1 MIYAMTFCVSLDDGQ
16 ELEEWDCST
25 CRGYEAP
32 TPFDAVKAHW
42 GHCWL
47 DDPGTDQERFV
58 AWLNSDDYYSQ
69 YEFHV
74 IGLDGSHW
82 IVSFEV
88 VPIGVT
94 EEPIEGSR
102 HNVRRRVLWGERN
115 VKTEPAS
122 AEHAAAYPARWEF
135 VTEEQAAK
143 AREADPMAYDD
154 GAGWWI
160 RDFEETK

>member
-1 MIYAMTFCVSLDDGQ
+1 MIYAMTFLVSLDDEQ

-25 CRGYEAP
+25 CKGYEAP

-47 DDPGTDQERFV
+47 DDPGTDRERFV
-58 AWLNSDDYYSQ
+58 AWLNGDDYYSQ

-88 VPIGVT
+88 VPVGVT
-94 EEPIEGSR
+94 EAPVDGSR
-102 HNVRRRVLWGERN
+102 HDVWRRVIWGERN
-115 VKTEPAS
+115 VQTVPAS
-122 AEHAAAYPARWEF
+122 TEHAAAYPARWVF
-135 VTEEQAAK
+135 VTEEMAAAEK
-143 AREADPMAYDD
+143 AADPDIMDS
-154 GAGWWI
+154 AGWWI
-160 RDFEETK
+160 HDFEEATK

>member
-1 MIYAMTFCVSLDDGQ
+1 MIYAMTFLVSLDDDQ

-25 CRGYEAP
+25 CKGYEAP
-32 TPFDAVKAHW
+32 TPFDAVRAEW

-47 DDPGTDQERFV
+47 DDPAMDQERIRD
-58 AWLNSDDYYSQ
+58 WIGGETDE

-88 VPIGVT
+88 VPVGLT
-94 EEPIEGSR
+94 EELVEGSR
-102 HNVRRRVLWGERN
+102 HDVRRRVVWGERN

-135 VTEEQAAK
+135 MSEEQAAAETLK
-143 AREADPMAYDD
+143 DPYGMAS
-154 GAGWWI
+154 AGWWI
-160 RDFEETK
+160 RDFGETS